1 MIECPVNV
9 FVAGNK
15 MLDGLASVSEALVG
29 ETFCKAII
37 VGTPQ
42 GKTKVAFTDGEFV
55 TFTVEALKACPVV
68 SLLEDAEFLGL
79 MNKILPAL
87 NKVCPNGL
95 NRDANTGLDNQRLLH
110 LGKVTDK
117 LTTVLAAAEVI
128 ALTSKTHSWLRAN
141 DPKALDQLEAA
152 IAYGDQE

>member
-9 FVAGNK
+9 LVADNK
-15 MLDGLASVSEALVG
+15 MLDGLVSVSETVVG
-29 ETFCKAII
+29 QTFCKAII

-68 SLLEDAEFLGL
+68 ALLEDAEFMGL

-87 NKVCPNGL
+87 NKACPNGL
-95 NRDANTGLDNQRLLH
+95 NRDANNGLDNQRLLH
-110 LGKVTDK
+110 LGRVTDK

-128 ALTSKTHSWLRAN
+128 ALTTKTHDWLRAN
-141 DPKALDQLEAA
+141 DPKALDQLENA
-152 IAYGDQE
+152 IHYGGQE